1 MSSSDTSISSAI
13 WTCDALMA
21 SPPVGLIRRPP
32 ARRAASARQG
42 RAAGERQAVLP
53 RPSERR
59 SHGAGWRIP
68 AGGRCTPASAGTVRP
83 SARPAVSS
91 GRDIGFEKALRSA
104 VRVPSRGCGDW
115 LLGGHEHVPEA
126 GRAADRREVSK
137 PHSVASRRCRAPTH
151 GAICCPRKPGTRDG
165 QAVERRTPRRT
176 SSEVEWIPSS
186 GRRIW
191 IGGTRRTRVVR
202 AGWQSRRVRELTAS
216 VHVGPIGAI
225 LPVRLCSI
233 ERASPL
239 TSCSVKS
246 LAGHMTPPRGGSG
259 QIWAECS
266 WNGPLGLSKVCEV
279 VP

>member
-1 MSSSDTSISSAI
+1 VRQPCRDRANGAATVRGGG
-13 WTCDALMA
+13 
-21 SPPVGLIRRPP
+21 SPPE
-32 ARRAASARQG
+32 S
-42 RAAGERQAVLP
+42 
-53 RPSERR
+53 
-59 SHGAGWRIP
+59 
-68 AGGRCTPASAGTVRP
+68 RCTPASAGTVRP
-83 SARPAVSS
+83 PARPAVSS

-191 IGGTRRTRVVR
+191 IGGLV
-202 AGWQSRRVRELTAS
+202 
-216 VHVGPIGAI
+216 
-225 LPVRLCSI
+225 
-233 ERASPL
+233 ERAWCEL
-239 TSCSVKS
+239 
-246 LAGHMTPPRGGSG
+246 GGNPG
-259 QIWAECS
+259 VFE
-266 WNGPLGLSKVCEV
+266 N
-279 VP
+279 